1 MSYADFKAQY
11 SGIDWDSFLGATGV
25 EGLEDV
31 NVSHPELVAAAIEII
46 NSTSLDDWKAVT

>member
-11 SGIDWDSFLGATGV
+11 SGIDWDAFLGATSV

-46 NSTSLDDWKAVT
+46 NSISLDD